1 MLTIV
6 EIDKNNCSY
15 LEDLDVFIKKNPE
28 GCKSFRYFNK
38 RPYNIIQNHIYT
50 CLYYLDNECVGY
62 GHLDEEDDKVWLGI
76 LVSDSKKG
84 QKIGDKIMDDLISK
98 TNSDISLSVD
108 INNLP
113 AFKLY
118 EKKGFVTISR
128 NIHYKTMKLTK

>member
-28 GCKSFRYFNK
+28 GCKSFRYFSK
-38 RPYNIIQNHIYT
+38 RPYNVIRNHIYT
-50 CLYYLDNECVGY
+50 CLYYLDDECVGY
-62 GHLDEEDDKVWLGI
+62 GHLDKEDDKIWLGI

-84 QKIGDKIMDDLISK
+84 KKIGDEIMDDLISK

-108 INNLP
+108 IDNLP
-113 AFKLY
+113 ALKLY

-128 NIHYKTMKLTK
+128 NIYYKTMKLTK